1 MDNWKEKF
9 YKSYISSHLSFAREE
24 ASSENI
30 KKQFVFWDSY
40 FGKFLP
46 SDKKAMILDAGCGEG
61 GLILWMRSLGYENV
75 FGVENSEEQI
85 EAAKRLGI
93 LGIEKARMKEFLKN
107 KKEIYDTIFLKD
119 VIEHFDK
126 EEALAILEMAFTS
139 LKKGGKLIIQTPNA
153 ESPFGARYRYYDF
166 THETAFTPTSL
177 NQIFKVVGFK
187 KVNFYPEGPV
197 AHGIKSFIRAVL
209 WQLIVLGIKF
219 YLIVETGTGKGI
231 FTRNIIVVAVK

>member
-24 ASSENI
+24 ASLENI

-85 EAAKRLGI
+85 EAAKRLRI
-93 LGIEKARMKEFLKN
+93 LGIEKARLKEFLKN

-166 THETAFTPTSL
+166 THEIGFTPTSL
-177 NQIFKVVGFK
+177 SQILKVVGFK
-187 KVNFYPEGPV
+187 KINFYPEGPV
-197 AHGIKSFIRAVL
+197 AHGIKSLIRWVL
-209 WQLIVLGIKF
+209 WKGIEVILRWYLLIETGSGKGLFTQNMIVL
-219 YLIVETGTGKGI
+219 
-231 FTRNIIVVAVK
+231 AVK